1 MGLAWEPWFG
11 QLRNYASMAIARAP
25 STRHAIRRGIVLL
38 FLELCLMYLL
48 YLRRDTS
55 PHLLQ
60 KKKKA
65 RIIVAGL
72 CLSGK

>member
-1 MGLAWEPWFG
+1 
-11 QLRNYASMAIARAP
+11 
-25 STRHAIRRGIVLL
+25 
-38 FLELCLMYLL
+38 MYLL

-65 RIIVAGL
+65 RIIIAGL
-72 CLSGK
+72 CLFGK